1 MKKLIVAL
9 VLWCSFSVAAPQ
21 NEAALE
27 LVQSIRLPD
36 IDGRIACSA
45 LP

>member
-9 VLWCSFSVAAPQ
+9 VLWCSFSVAAAQ
-21 NEAALE
+21 NEVALK

-36 IDGRIACSA
+36 IDGRLDLMA
-45 LP
+45 LT